1 MGVTGQ
7 DDGHEAADKEVHR
20 PVHGVRAAGEDN
32 VINILS
38 VEKMRRR
45 RAKLEQLALCQLP
58 FAMKNLIATVD
69 LTHTSN

>member
-38 VEKMRRR
+38 VEKMQKTLMRIS
-45 RAKLEQLALCQLP
+45 LLALQS
-58 FAMKNLIATVD
+58 FGY
-69 LTHTSN
+69 